1 MTLGKE
7 LKHNTTVI
15 IAIATLG
22 GLILGLM
29 TFFNNREHN
38 ELQKEVLMLDKQMK
52 EFQLDRE
59 KKDFFARK

>member
-1 MTLGKE
+1 MTLGNE

-29 TFFNNREHN
+29 TFFNNREHIQM
-38 ELQKEVLMLDKQMK
+38 QKEVLALDKQMK
-52 EFQLDRE
+52 EFQLNRE
-59 KKDFFARK
+59 KKASLIK

>member
-29 TFFNNREHN
+29 TFFNNREHIQM
-38 ELQKEVLMLDKQMK
+38 QKEVLALDKQMK

-59 KKDFFARK
+59 KKASLVQ

>member
-1 MTLGKE
+1 MTLGNE

-29 TFFNNREHN
+29 TFFNNREHIQM
-38 ELQKEVLMLDKQMK
+38 QKEVLALDKQMK

-59 KKDFFARK
+59 KKASLIK

>member
-1 MTLGKE
+1 MTLGNE

-29 TFFNNREHN
+29 TFFNNREHIQM
-38 ELQKEVLMLDKQMK
+38 QKEVLAIDKQMK
-52 EFQLDRE
+52 ELQLDRE
-59 KKDFFARK
+59 KKASLIK

>member
-1 MTLGKE
+1 MTLGNE
-7 LKHNTTVI
+7 IKHNTTVI

-29 TFFNNREHN
+29 TFFNNREHIQM
-38 ELQKEVLMLDKQMK
+38 QKEVLALDKQMK

-59 KKDFFARK
+59 KKASLIK

>member
-1 MTLGKE
+1 MTLGNE

-29 TFFNNREHN
+29 TFFNNREHIQM
-38 ELQKEVLMLDKQMK
+38 QKEVLALDKQMK
-52 EFQLDRE
+52 ELQLDRE
-59 KKDFFARK
+59 KKASLIK